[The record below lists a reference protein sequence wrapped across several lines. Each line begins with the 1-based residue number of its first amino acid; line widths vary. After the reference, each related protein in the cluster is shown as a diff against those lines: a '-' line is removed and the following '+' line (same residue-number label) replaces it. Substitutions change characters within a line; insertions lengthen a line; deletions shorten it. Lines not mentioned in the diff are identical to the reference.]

1 MHMPYAGPSSGYS
14 NIVSMAHGSSN
25 INTIHTVKAQPEN
38 NEFELIKQE
47 KNALNHKLDDF

>member
-14 NIVSMAHGSSN
+14 NMVSMAHGSSN